1 MIELG
6 NLQSTLRERLSG
18 LLGPG
23 LLMLAAA
30 GLVVFAFSQILP
42 AVRNRAELASQL
54 EQVRQTLSRQMEEK
68 PEAALQAQLAKS
80 QAMLAEQAGYFL
92 SESEVATILNHLYR
106 YAEASGVQIV
116 RLEAQSAPKRDTPEA
131 AAHDTRSETFR
142 LKVNGLTPQLID
154 FVSRLQEASLPG
166 VAIDQLTIERGQVKG
181 EMDTLTMDLLFYIS
195 PDSE

>member
-106 YAEASGVQIV
+106 YAEASGVQIA
-116 RLEAQSAPKRDTPEA
+116 RLEAQSAPKRETPEA
-131 AAHDTRSETFR
+131 AAHDIQTFR

>member
-116 RLEAQSAPKRDTPEA
+116 RLEAQSAPKRETPEA
-131 AAHDTRSETFR
+131 AAHDIQTFR

-181 EMDTLTMDLLFYIS
+181 EMDTLTMDLLLYIS

>member
-42 AVRNRAELASQL
+42 AVRIRSELAFQL

-116 RLEAQSAPKRDTPEA
+116 RLEAQSAPKRETPEA
-131 AAHDTRSETFR
+131 AAHDIQTFR